1 MITAIISLPS
11 YQISEKF
18 TRAGDLRQEKVA
30 RVRALEKEL
39 HWRGLKGCRIQKEGL
54 RYVCCSHP
62 GGGIVC
68 YRAQE
73 PAEPG
78 QSKTVDWMQFS
89 VDSYRNLCFDA
100 KVLYTTLQQY
110 GNLKCVQ
117 EDLRMKVKNLKKYLL
132 AVGVLAFAVM
142 TAPASLVRAAETQ
155 GTYTVERGDNL
166 SKIAKKVYGKETLWR
181 EIYKANAGTVKDDY
195 IIYKG
200 QVLAIPAANGSSAA
214 APVTPAPAAPV
225 PAPETTPVSEAATP
239 VPAPETPA
247 PATPAPAPETSAP
260 SAPAE
265 AQEYTLDYN
274 AIASWVDGGF
284 IGNDGSGAPV
294 VMALDAAND
303 YAIII
308 FGDNSD
314 MTAVSFAGP
323 ITYTDD
329 TATIT
334 DETTGL
340 ALTFGVAEVNDST
353 LALSMGDLGSAT
365 ITAAAKEDVLATIKI
380 AVENYRHLA

>member
-1 MITAIISLPS
+1 
-11 YQISEKF
+11 
-18 TRAGDLRQEKVA
+18 
-30 RVRALEKEL
+30 
-39 HWRGLKGCRIQKEGL
+39 
-54 RYVCCSHP
+54 
-62 GGGIVC
+62 
-68 YRAQE
+68 
-73 PAEPG
+73 
-78 QSKTVDWMQFS
+78 
-89 VDSYRNLCFDA
+89 
-100 KVLYTTLQQY
+100 
-110 GNLKCVQ
+110 
-117 EDLRMKVKNLKKYLL
+117 MKVKNLKKYLL
-132 AVGVLAFAVM
+132 TVGVLAFAMM
-142 TAPASLVRAAETQ
+142 TAPASLVRAEETQ

-166 SKIAKKVYGKETLWR
+166 SKIAKKVYGRETLWR

-200 QVLAIPAANGSSAA
+200 QVLAIPAANGGSSAVTPA
-214 APVTPAPAAPV
+214 MPAPAPTAPATPAPA
-225 PAPETTPVSEAATP
+225 PETAPATP
-239 VPAPETPA
+239 VPVPETPA
-247 PATPAPAPETSAP
+247 PATPAPAPETPAP

-284 IGNDGSGAPV
+284 IGNDASGAPV

-308 FGDNSD
+308 FGDDSD